1 MKHST
6 AAAAHNAAEVVDTVW
21 CSQTEPAGSTLAA
34 TAANGLEKHWC
45 HAAIEQ
51 DLSGRLL
58 NPKQLQHAGL
68 QHALLCVISLTTTS
82 TRWVLAA
89 RINAF
94 SPLHS
99 SHSCPRQPSIQ
110 LVLFVRPLTLLQQLE
125 RSCGQAWG
133 TPLLLRR
140 TVSLQSWQPSPHL
153 QAKLPLALLGDSTS
167 CHICGGGSSNV
178 CGGCSNIRR
187 GCSHVCWCLLDHHGL
202 CSNDSLRLLDHHG
215 LCSHNGLYWLLDHHG
230 LLLVHHLLGLCCHN
244 GLRLGGHNLDGHR
257 DLATAVGSGSREQQQ
272 RQRGQGAGNHSRG
285 RGEGRGRAGWNRETQ
300 HAVLLG
306 WVTVCRLHQA
316 AAN

>member
-1 MKHST
+1 MVQSNRTSRFNPCCNGSKWARKTLVPCSNRTGPVWQAAQPKATSACWSAACSAVCYLTNNDQHPLGSGSTHQCIQSPPLLAQLSQAAIHST
-6 AAAAHNAAEVVDTVW
+6 RPLCKAPHTVAAAEAVLW
-21 CSQTEPAGSTLAA
+21 
-34 TAANGLEKHWC
+34 ANLG
-45 HAAIEQ
+45 
-51 DLSGRLL
+51 
-58 NPKQLQHAGL
+58 N
-68 QHALLCVISLTTTS
+68 
-82 TRWVLAA
+82 
-89 RINAF
+89 
-94 SPLHS
+94 
-99 SHSCPRQPSIQ
+99 
-110 LVLFVRPLTLLQQLE
+110 
-125 RSCGQAWG
+125 
-133 TPLLLRR
+133 PLLLRV

-167 CHICGGGSSNV
+167 CHICGGGSSDV
-178 CGGCSNIRR
+178 CGTGRNICR

-230 LLLVHHLLGLCCHN
+230 LLLDHHLLGLCCHN

-257 DLATAVGSGSREQQQ
+257 DLATAAGSGSREQQQ